1 MNSKLTTALRIIMG
15 LIFVIFG
22 INKFANF
29 MPAPELTESAGSFI
43 GAIIGTGYMWEVMA
57 VIYIIA
63 GLLLLLNKAV
73 PFALLLLAPMV
84 VNIFLFHA
92 ILDPAGLAGPS
103 TLVAILQI
111 ALMYAYW
118 DRFKGLFN

>member
-1 MNSKLTTALRIIMG
+1 MNSKLTTVLRIIMG

-22 INKFANF
+22 INKFTNF

-57 VIYIIA
+57 VIYLIA

-92 ILDPAGLAGPS
+92 MLDPAGLAGPS

-111 ALMYAYW
+111 VLMYAYW